1 MIFKRAG
8 SGSTV
13 SFYKLPLNL
22 CVSILLPEGKGR
34 SHTGQFGRKVIGRF
48 SWASAQ
54 RGANPNSKKH
64 NFCLAYGP
72 LVQDEPN
79 RILAKD
85 GNQPQNL
92 VKHHSSVQF
101 LPSLLLMTDSVSSSM
116 FKCADT
122 PWQKY
127 LHQVSVSRSCSAAF
141 QIFSSDMKNL
151 HGLKPE
157 VDRLCR
163 WPVGLK
169 LRPVTGQGC
178 NRHLK
183 SSPDSPKSYRDCDLT
198 NFSHVSGAAKEHIH
212 LAIQMNSLDHSSR
225 IKNVRNL
232 CKGKGPIRVH
242 P

>member
-1 MIFKRAG
+1 M
-8 SGSTV
+8 
-13 SFYKLPLNL
+13 NL

-34 SHTGQFGRKVIGRF
+34 SHTGQFGCKVIGRF
-48 SWASAQ
+48 SWANAQ

-64 NFCLAYGP
+64 HFCLAYGP

-85 GNQPQNL
+85 GNQPENL
-92 VKHHSSVQF
+92 VKHHSLISAVFALFAPHDWLCELLHVQMRRHS
-101 LPSLLLMTDSVSSSM
+101 LTKISWPSFCVKILQCRIPDLL
-116 FKCADT
+116 FRHEKPA
-122 PWQKY
+122 
-127 LHQVSVSRSCSAAF
+127 RA
-141 QIFSSDMKNL
+141 
-151 HGLKPE
+151 KPE

-163 WPVGLK
+163 GPVGLK

-178 NRHLK
+178 NRHFK
-183 SSPDSPKSYRDCDLT
+183 SSPDSPKSYRDCHLS

-232 CKGKGPIRVH
+232 CKGKGPILVH